1 MGKIQKILA
10 VVCSAAVVT
19 SMAATSV
26 SAAAG
31 YAENFDSYADTAA
44 FNNSDEGKAWDK
56 ASGFNGGG
64 DLVLGIDAGA
74 LTVTND
80 PDGGSSAS
88 ILRGFDA
95 VAADKV
101 VVSFDMKITQDTG
114 NSPAFVRIDSNGNV
128 PIIQMDMLFNHY
140 DDGSGTDEFVAR
152 LNGANG
158 NPTIAPI
165 ELNKYYSFKFVIDF
179 ASQSFDV
186 YMAEQG
192 ADLGTAL
199 MTAQPFKDG
208 VSGQDVSAIEYGISG
223 GAAQIAYLDNVAVAE
238 EGAAPETSQE
248 ESSTPVESSEES
260 VEESSTAPESSV
272 EESQAESSTPVE
284 SSTSSTTSSAP
295 ATGDAGIAVA
305 MTTLALA
312 AGAVVLVKKVS
323 K

>member
-1 MGKIQKILA
+1 
-10 VVCSAAVVT
+10 
-19 SMAATSV
+19 
-26 SAAAG
+26 
-31 YAENFDSYADTAA
+31 
-44 FNNSDEGKAWDK
+44 
-56 ASGFNGGG
+56 
-64 DLVLGIDAGA
+64 
-74 LTVTND
+74 
-80 PDGGSSAS
+80 
-88 ILRGFDA
+88 
-95 VAADKV
+95 
-101 VVSFDMKITQDTG
+101 MKITQDTG